1 MNVVVIRRNVLPEH
15 TTTPR
20 DVGDLGAFRYV
31 QSKNFRE
38 HLRIAAD
45 MRRHNHIGSGLAAL
59 SSLFAEVHTKASRRV
74 NADSTYRR
82 TRA

>member
-1 MNVVVIRRNVLPEH
+1 MNVVITRRNVLPEH

-20 DVGDLGAFRYV
+20 DVGDLRALRNV
-31 QSKNFRE
+31 QSKDFRE

-45 MRRHNHIGSGLAAL
+45 MRRYDHVGGGLATL
-59 SSLFAEVHTKASRRV
+59 SSLFTDVHTKASRSV
-74 NADSTYRR
+74 NADSRCRR